1 LPQRFQPIIC
11 GTYEICRRV
20 PRQVANALKL
30 FIYGDK
36 INFKEYLK
44 MAETYLQ
51 KAIAAKN

>member
-1 LPQRFQPIIC
+1 M
-11 GTYEICRRV
+11 
-20 PRQVANALKL
+20 ANALKL